1 MVFVENIPFI
11 RTIWTIRGVFF
22 AFFSFFRLNLHIF
35 INFFSRNTPST
46 VIFSLRNIKQRLFCV
61 WIRIFPDEQSSPLRN
76 VRTAGYGTLTSTV
89 PYTKSIVGEAFRLPR
104 AGQPRPYKIRRRHL
118 NVPKEQF
125 MHTVQF
131 MAKANSC
138 RKTIHSVY
146 RTNKVR
152 HYGIPIKKTPFAE
165 CLYYIIQKSYMDPSR
180 IP

>member
-1 MVFVENIPFI
+1 MCDG
-11 RTIWTIRGVFF
+11 GV
-22 AFFSFFRLNLHIF
+22 
-35 INFFSRNTPST
+35 
-46 VIFSLRNIKQRLFCV
+46 
-61 WIRIFPDEQSSPLRN
+61 
-76 VRTAGYGTLTSTV
+76 V
-89 PYTKSIVGEAFRLPR
+89 PYPIG
-104 AGQPRPYKIRRRHL
+104 RRHI

-131 MAKANSC
+131 MAKDNSC

-152 HYGIPIKKTPFAE
+152 PYGTPIKKTPFAG